1 MKLSKRLIL
10 FCCLTFTTQLTFSQ
24 AVENI
29 QTIDSDISNEEKS
42 VMILHLGASFPSGNF
57 ADTENGGAAKNGFS
71 IGVEFHYNITETFYV
86 GAMYRN
92 HSYKVDEPA
101 MQRSLAA
108 QMQPGIG
115 VSGLSVGNWKL
126 NNYLIGLGT
135 ISPLNNNE
143 IEFYTKMMMG
153 LCSGKS
159 PSIQTTLS
167 DGNSDLVINQ
177 TSGDANNFAALFGL
191 GFRIHAG
198 ESVDIMIAGDY
209 FTSTLEY
216 EDILVTA
223 QGQGTM
229 TAPPAEQETDVM
241 SLTFGLVFKL

>member
-1 MKLSKRLIL
+1 MHTVLSDLIEAHMDPDSASQWSAWLDELKPSIRNKLPPALARERIV
-10 FCCLTFTTQLTFSQ
+10 Q
-24 AVENI
+24 AVYLS
-29 QTIDSDISNEEKS
+29 TMTDKD
-42 VMILHLGASFPSGNF
+42 
-57 ADTENGGAAKNGFS
+57 
-71 IGVEFHYNITETFYV
+71 
-86 GAMYRN
+86 
-92 HSYKVDEPA
+92 
-101 MQRSLAA
+101 
-108 QMQPGIG
+108 GI
-115 VSGLSVGNWKL
+115 GNWKL
-126 NNYLIGLGT
+126 NNYLVGLGT

-159 PSIQTTLS
+159 PSVQATLS

-216 EDILVTA
+216 EDILVNLK
-223 QGQGTM
+223 
-229 TAPPAEQETDVM
+229 V
-241 SLTFGLVFKL
+241 